1 MLPRRTK
8 ALYYVFAGPFMRANG
23 ALYRTFLAP
32 RDGVVKVQL
41 GPGQRNYLGGWINV
55 DANMFTGKCDVW
67 ADMRCP
73 LPFRDATVD
82 VFYSHHVVEHLPD
95 LAFHFRELYRCLKP
109 GGVIRIGGPN
119 GDTAIKKFAEGDADW
134 FIGFP
139 DDRRSVGGRF
149 ENFIFCR
156 QEHLTILTYSW
167 LHELATN
174 AGFVGIEQLPA
185 RTADRL
191 SPVHRPACICS
202 GARDHAGCAAYL
214 DRRGSETRLSGGLR
228 RCTTI
233 GTVLA

>member
-8 ALYYVFAGPFMRANG
+8 ALYYVVAGPLMWANG
-23 ALYRTFLAP
+23 ALYRAFLAP
-32 RDGVVKVQL
+32 RDGIVKVQL
-41 GPGQRNYLGGWINV
+41 GPGQRNYLAGWINV

-73 LPFRDATVD
+73 LPFRDGTVD
-82 VFYSHHVVEHLPD
+82 VFYSHHVIEHLPD

-119 GDTAIKKFAEGDADW
+119 GDTAIKKFAEGDANW

-167 LHELATN
+167 LHELATDT
-174 AGFVGIEQLPA
+174 GFVDIHQCQPGRQTGFPQYVDPA
-185 RTADRL
+185 
-191 SPVHRPACICS
+191 
-202 GARDHAGCAAYL
+202 
-214 DRRGSETRLSGGLR
+214 
-228 RCTTI
+228 
-233 GTVLA
+233 VLALEPETTPDVPHTLIIEARKPG